1 MSQLTNTAI
10 SNGNYNSIPTTLT
23 SSTSIVNLIEGLSI
37 SIESDKK
44 NWIDGFLTYT
54 ITIEN
59 QTELPYENSVITD
72 ELDTSLIEFV
82 EDSVTINDIKAT
94 PTQYEY
100 NTNTLTINLG
110 TVEAHQTGIAKF
122 SVKKKYNGSFILKN
136 IAKIYS
142 NKKLIQKSNITTTL
156 IRPEK
161 YFKNSLGCN
170 TPFWR

>member
-10 SNGNYNSIPTTLT
+10 SNGNYNNIPTTLT

-37 SIESDKK
+37 SIEPNKK
-44 NWIDGFLTYT
+44 NWTDGFLTYQ

-82 EDSVTINDIKAT
+82 EDSVMINDVKAT
-94 PTQYEY
+94 TSQYEY

-122 SVKKKYNGSFILKN
+122 SVKKKI
-136 IAKIYS
+136 
-142 NKKLIQKSNITTTL
+142 
-156 IRPEK
+156 
-161 YFKNSLGCN
+161 
-170 TPFWR
+170 

>member
-10 SNGNYNSIPTTLT
+10 SNGNYNNIPTTLT

-37 SIESDKK
+37 SIEPDKK
-44 NWIDGFLTYT
+44 NWTDGFLTYQ

-82 EDSVTINDIKAT
+82 EDSVMINDIKAT
-94 PTQYEY
+94 TSQYEY

-110 TVEAHQTGIAKF
+110 TVGAHQTGIAKF
-122 SVKKKYNGSFILKN
+122 SVKKKI
-136 IAKIYS
+136 
-142 NKKLIQKSNITTTL
+142 
-156 IRPEK
+156 
-161 YFKNSLGCN
+161 
-170 TPFWR
+170 